1 MTLSVTFG
9 DTSPRGR
16 GTGVPVLVLLDELSL
31 LKP

>member
-16 GTGVPVLVLLDELSL
+16 GTGVPDRLTLDE
-31 LKP
+31 